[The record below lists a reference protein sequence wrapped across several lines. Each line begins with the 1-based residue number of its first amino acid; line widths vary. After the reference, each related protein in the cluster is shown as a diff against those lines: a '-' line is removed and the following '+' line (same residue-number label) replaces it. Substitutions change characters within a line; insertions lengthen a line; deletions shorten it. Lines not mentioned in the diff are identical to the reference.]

1 MKFIQGENR
10 SQINLFPVSL
20 DQSIDP
26 DNEVRVIDLFVNSL
40 SIKDY
45 GFRTDFP
52 ENGRPA
58 YHPADLLKLFIYGYM
73 NKVRSTR
80 DLEKECKRNIE
91 VMWLL
96 KCLRPD
102 HNTISN
108 FRRDN
113 PKAIKKV
120 FRTTVQIARH
130 FDLIGGKLIAGD
142 STKLR
147 AQNSKK
153 NNFNQAKIA
162 RHITYIDNK
171 LEEYTRAL
179 AESDEDNQ
187 EIIRDEIKKQQ
198 ERKDSYINLEEQ
210 LKGSGENQISISDPE
225 SRQIMLRN
233 NITEV
238 AYNVQTTV
246 DSKNNIPIDYK
257 VTNEN
262 DSKAMGNMVQRAK
275 SILRTNEFTV
285 LYDKGFHTGS
295 ELKIAQRLG
304 VETIVAIPSPPSTS
318 QAPNHNYNY
327 EQFIY
332 DKINDTY
339 TCPQG
344 WVLKT
349 NGSWYKERTSSGN
362 IILFKQYRTKS
373 CKSCQAHA
381 ECTRSKDARI
391 IKRNEFAEYYERNRL
406 NTLEK
411 EHLYRR
417 RQAIVEHP
425 YGTLKRQWGFSY
437 ILTKKGLGRASSDVG
452 LMFIAYNLKRI
463 GNILTPDILKEY
475 LRILVSSFLV
485 FFDPTGAILKRL
497 AGTGNLIPE
506 LATYESDQVNSF
518 KIRPIPA
525 YLIRFL
531 DKLPLATRLSRP
543 AISKEFLGFLTEIST

>member
-1 MKFIQGENR
+1 MKFIQGHNR
-10 SQINLFPVSL
+10 TQINLFPVSL

-26 DNEVRVIDLFVNSL
+26 DNEVRIIDLFVDSL

-45 GFRTDFP
+45 GFRMDFV

-73 NKVRSTR
+73 NKIRTTR

-96 KCLRPD
+96 KCLKPD

-108 FRRDN
+108 FRQGN
-113 PKAIKKV
+113 QKAIKKV
-120 FRTTVQIARH
+120 FRATVQIAKH

-153 NNFNQAKIA
+153 NNFNQAKID
-162 RHITYIDNK
+162 RHVAYIDNK

-179 AESDEDNQ
+179 AENDGDNKQ
-187 EIIRDEIKKQQ
+187 VIEEEIKKQQ
-198 ERKDSYINLEEQ
+198 ERKDNYRNIERQ
-210 LKGSGENQISISDPE
+210 LKESGETQISISDPE
-225 SRQIMLRN
+225 SRQIMIRN

-257 VTNEN
+257 VTNQN

-285 LYDKGFHTGS
+285 LYDKGYHTGS
-295 ELKIAQRLG
+295 ELKAAQDLG
-304 VETIVAIPSPPSTS
+304 VETIVAIPSLPSTS
-318 QAPNHNYNY
+318 QAPKQEYNSEY
-327 EQFIY
+327 FIY
-332 DKINDTY
+332 NKDTDTY

-344 WVLKT
+344 ESLIT
-349 NGSWYKERTSSGN
+349 NGTWYNEHDKRGN
-362 IILFKQYRTKS
+362 LITFKQYKTRS
-373 CKSCQAHA
+373 CKSCHAHSN
-381 ECTRSKDARI
+381 CTRSKKGRVI
-391 IKRNEFAEYYERNRL
+391 QRTTFAEYYEINRRNFH
-406 NTLEK
+406 EK
-411 EHLYRR
+411 ERIYKR

-437 ILTKKGLGRASSDVG
+437 ILTKKGIARASSDVG
-452 LMFIAYNLKRI
+452 LMFIAYNLRRI
-463 GNILTPDILKEY
+463 GNILTLEVLKEY
-475 LRILVSSFLV
+475 LKAVASMYFDIL
-485 FFDPTGAILKRL
+485 G
-497 AGTGNLIPE
+497 
-506 LATYESDQVNSF
+506 
-518 KIRPIPA
+518 
-525 YLIRFL
+525 LIRGSLVACEEIFF
-531 DKLPLATRLSRP
+531 RGIQ
-543 AISKEFLGFLTEIST
+543 ISF